1 MPIKF
6 SSAYNKA
13 ISRKSGLPNK
23 KPTTLIM
30 RTASVPKAF
39 RARTLSYNVGPKN
52 NLISTNINEMRIE
65 MVAT

>member
-6 SSAYNKA
+6 SNAYNKA

-23 KPTTLIM
+23 KPTTLII

-52 NLISTNINEMRIE
+52 NLTSTNIKETRIE

>member
-23 KPTTLIM
+23 KPTTLIIK
-30 RTASVPKAF
+30 TANVPKAF
-39 RARTLSYNVGPKN
+39 KARTLSYNVGPKN
-52 NLISTNINEMRIE
+52 NRIRTNINEIKIE
-65 MVAT
+65 MVAM

>member
-23 KPTTLIM
+23 QPTTLLI
-30 RTASVPKAF
+30 RTASVPNAF
-39 RARTLSYNVGPKN
+39 NAKTLSYNVGPKN
-52 NLISTNINEMRIE
+52 NRISTIINEMTIE